1 MSCLITAIVSAAALV
16 LACAKSPTGPD
27 RPFLRGT
34 ITSRAS
40 ILFGVQDGTGVRL
53 DSIPAM
59 FVDGVGIWPASEP
72 CAAQAR
78 FSINGG
84 TQVLRGRVRADTGQ
98 LRVGRRVTVW
108 STGVVLESC
117 PPQAY
122 AARVLLEDP
131 Q

>member
-1 MSCLITAIVSAAALV
+1 MSRLLIGIVPAALV
-16 LACAKSPTGPD
+16 LACASPTDPD

-40 ILFGVQDGTGVRL
+40 QLFGVQDGTGVRL

-59 FVDGVGIWPASEP
+59 FVDGVGIWPAREP

-78 FSINGG
+78 LVIDGG
-84 TQVLRGRVRADTGQ
+84 TRVFRGRVRADTGQ
-98 LRVGRRVTVW
+98 LTVGRRVTVW
-108 STGVVLESC
+108 NTGIVLESC

-122 AARVLLEDP
+122 AARVLIEDP
-131 Q
+131 E